1 MYISRRIKSKSASR
15 FTSQMFWTSRSVEKL
30 GDVLAKSQAES
41 EARLAKAQIAL
52 EKKLVKAQTAA
63 VLMSKEDNKS
73 SEERLT
79 KAQAAADLRFSES
92 QAKFREDMFK
102 FISFNNWKLTGYIV
116 SAVIFI
122 LGSFEA
128 LGGVIIYPWRRVDK
142 PPSPN

>member
-1 MYISRRIKSKSASR
+1 
-15 FTSQMFWTSRSVEKL
+15 MFWTSRSVEKL

-52 EKKLVKAQTAA
+52 EKRLVKAQAAA

-73 SEERLT
+73 SEERL
-79 KAQAAADLRFSES
+79 
-92 QAKFREDMFK
+92 FK
-102 FISFNNWKLTGYIV
+102 FFSLNNWKLTGYIV

>member
-1 MYISRRIKSKSASR
+1 
-15 FTSQMFWTSRSVEKL
+15 MFWTSRSVEKL

-52 EKKLVKAQTAA
+52 EKRLVKAQA
-63 VLMSKEDNKS
+63 VA
-73 SEERLT
+73 EERLT
-79 KAQAAADLRFSES
+79 KFFSL
-92 QAKFREDMFK
+92 
-102 FISFNNWKLTGYIV
+102 NNWKLTGYIV